1 MKTALKVFAWMV
13 WLAFGAVVIITVL
26 DMLDSY
32 YMGMSFMI
40 VIAYGMAGGI
50 IGTLLYA
57 ASIHL
62 EHQEEIISALHKL
75 NVSSLPKT
83 AVNTEEN
90 EWICPKCGQKNPSAS
105 ISCRDCGTYK

>member
-1 MKTALKVFAWMV
+1 MV
-13 WLAFGAVVIITVL
+13 WLAFGAVIIITVL
-26 DMLDSY
+26 NMFDSY

-75 NVSSLPKT
+75 N
-83 AVNTEEN
+83 
-90 EWICPKCGQKNPSAS
+90 AS
-105 ISCRDCGTYK
+105 